1 MYLKAPALRLHVS
14 RRTNQMKKTAT
25 YLAAFSMLVLFPAG
39 ITLAKTNPARSDTAK
54 TVAKHKASSTTPS
67 DTEFAK
73 SAAEGN
79 LAEVKLGQLAKDK
92 GSSSEVKDFGKR
104 MVTDHS
110 KIDDQLK
117 KDAAKESVT
126 LPNSMSKRDQET
138 YDHLS
143 KLSGKAFDRA
153 YAHDMVR
160 DHRADIAAFRNES
173 KNGQQQWT
181 KQFASET
188 LPMLQ
193 EHLKL
198 AEKMSHSVEPATTT
212 HKS

>member
-79 LAEVKLGQLAKDK
+79 LAEVKLGQLAEDK

-117 KDAAKESVT
+117 KDAAKENVT
-126 LPNSMSKRDQET
+126 LPNSVSKRDQET

-153 YAHDMVR
+153 YARDMVR

-212 HKS
+212 RKS

>member
-1 MYLKAPALRLHVS
+1 
-14 RRTNQMKKTAT
+14 MKKIAT

-39 ITLAKTNPARSDTAK
+39 ITLAKTNSARSDTAK
-54 TVAKHKASSTTPS
+54 TAAKHKTSSTTLS

-73 SAAEGN
+73 SAAEGS
-79 LAEVKLGQLAKDK
+79 LAEVKLGQLAEDK
-92 GSSSEVKDFGKR
+92 GSSPEVKDFGKR

-117 KDAAKESVT
+117 KDAAKENIT
-126 LPNSMSKRDQET
+126 LPNSMSKKDQET

-153 YAHDMVR
+153 YAHDIVR
-160 DHRADIAAFRNES
+160 DHRADIAAFQNES
-173 KNGQQQWT
+173 KDGQQQWT
-181 KQFASET
+181 KQFASQT
-188 LPMLQ
+188 IPTLQ

-198 AEKMSHSVEPATTT
+198 AEKMLHSVQPTTT
-212 HKS
+212 AHKS